1 MVAGT
6 TDVDITVVADTTVV
20 ADIMAAVVT
29 RVEDLQAIGADT
41 ATVAERLEASQE
53 AARVVDSHAVAVAV
67 AEAFMA
73 TPAADFTAEAVAD
86 STAVVAAF
94 TVVEAGPT
102 EGVEATAVDTTK

>member
-53 AARVVDSHAVAVAV
+53 AARVVDSHAVAVA
-67 AEAFMA
+67 EAFMA

-102 EGVEATAVDTTK
+102 EAVEATAVDTTK

>member
-6 TDVDITVVADTTVV
+6 TDVGITVVADTTVM

-53 AARVVDSHAVAVAV
+53 AARVADSHAVAV

-73 TPAADFTAEAVAD
+73 TPAAVDFTAEAVAD

-102 EGVEATAVDTTK
+102 EAVEATAVDTTK